1 MKINKAKRVLSGLL
15 VSVIGMSMLT
25 GCAGL
30 EEKTTEKE
38 EQTFDIKKWSKDWM
52 TEDIMLFIIMFRKRY
67 ISEMQHMMK
76 EAQQQA

>member
-38 EQTFDIKKWSKDWM
+38 EQTFDIKKVVKGLD
-52 TEDIMLFIIMFRKRY
+52 DGG
-67 ISEMQHMMK
+67 
-76 EAQQQA
+76 